1 MKDSSNRFKMEMMPV
16 KIILLG
22 PPGAG
27 KGTQAKSI
35 SNRYSIPHIST
46 GDIFRRN
53 ISENTPLGIE
63 AKKYMDNG
71 HLVPDEVTINMVKDR
86 LQADDCKKGYLLDGF
101 PRTVS
106 QAEALQEFLNQ
117 RNEALDTALLIEVA
131 RDYILERMTGRRVC
145 PSCGASYHVKFNP
158 PVNGKCE
165 LCGSDVVQRKD
176 DTAETVKER
185 LDVYENETQPL
196 IDFYKNI
203 NLLST
208 VNGTKAI
215 NEVFESI
222 CDILGNK

>member
-1 MKDSSNRFKMEMMPV
+1 M

-46 GDIFRRN
+46 GDIFRKN

-63 AKKYMDNG
+63 AKSYMDKG
-71 HLVPDEVTINMVKDR
+71 QLVPDEVTINMVKDR
-86 LQADDCKKGYLLDGF
+86 LVQDDCKSGYLLDGF

-106 QAEALQEFLNQ
+106 QAEALQSFLIERGESLN
-117 RNEALDTALLIEVA
+117 TALLISVPNEF
-131 RDYILERMTGRRVC
+131 ILERMTGRRVC
-145 PSCGASYHVKFNP
+145 PSCGASYHIKFNP
-158 PVNGKCE
+158 AVDGKCE

-185 LDVYENETQPL
+185 LDVYEKQTQPL
-196 IDFYKNI
+196 IDYYDKN
-203 NLLST
+203 NLLSQ
-208 VNGTKAI
+208 VDGTKAI
-215 NEVFESI
+215 NIVFEEI
-222 CDILGNK
+222 CDVLKGKEN